1 MTETLEQE
9 LKTALLAVRQAALI
23 CRTVQ
28 SAITDE
34 VLEKKDKSP
43 VTIADFSSQ
52 AVICRALHNAF
63 PEDPIIG
70 EEDAA
75 ELQGPENREFL
86 EKIVAELTADGIQD
100 PTPENVCTWI
110 DYGGAKTYSD
120 RFWTLDP
127 IDGTKGFL
135 RKEQYAVSLA
145 LIVEGKIVL
154 GVLGCPNLPFP
165 GENPTAGTLYYAIAG
180 QGSYALPLVRE
191 QEPKRIRVTTTA
203 DFSESRFCESV
214 ESGHSSHSH
223 SQQLAER
230 LGISK
235 EPRRLD
241 SQAKYAVVAQGE
253 ADIYMRLP
261 TRPGYREKIWDHA
274 AGVLLV
280 EEAGGEVTDIHGNP
294 LQFDQGYELK
304 NNQGVIVTNGHLHSL
319 LIQSLDELEF

>member
-1 MTETLEQE
+1 MTDFLEQE

-28 SAITDE
+28 AAISDD

-52 AVICRALHNAF
+52 AVICRALHQAF

-75 ELQGPENREFL
+75 ELREPDNQEFL
-86 EKIVAELTADGIQD
+86 AKIVAELTAASIQD
-100 PTPENVCTWI
+100 STPENVCTWI

-165 GENPTAGTLYYAIAG
+165 GENTTAGALYYAIAG
-180 QGSYALPLVRE
+180 QGAYALPLVHR
-191 QEPKRIRVTTTA
+191 
-203 DFSESRFCESV
+203 
-214 ESGHSSHSH
+214 
-223 SQQLAER
+223 
-230 LGISK
+230 
-235 EPRRLD
+235 
-241 SQAKYAVVAQGE
+241 
-253 ADIYMRLP
+253 
-261 TRPGYREKIWDHA
+261 
-274 AGVLLV
+274 
-280 EEAGGEVTDIHGNP
+280 
-294 LQFDQGYELK
+294 
-304 NNQGVIVTNGHLHSL
+304 NQNGF
-319 LIQSLDELEF
+319 E